1 MRSATTPPEPT
12 RSDRTAKPVF
22 SQHVS
27 SFSFWQKVARAT
39 WGMIW
44 LLLFRPSPR
53 ICFGWRRFLLR
64 CFRAQ
69 IAAGVRVYPSARIWA
84 PWNLE
89 MDERSNL
96 GPFVDCYCVDRIRIG
111 AYATVS
117 QYSYLCTA
125 SHDITDPKMK
135 LITAPIT
142 IGAGA
147 WVCADVFVSPG
158 IAVGEGA
165 VAGARAVVTKDV
177 EPWAVVAGNPAK
189 FVKKRQF
196 RDAAE

>member
-1 MRSATTPPEPT
+1 MSAVTGTVGVSQYVST
-12 RSDRTAKPVF
+12 F
-22 SQHVS
+22 SI
-27 SFSFWQKVARAT
+27 WQKLGRAT
-39 WGMIW
+39 WGVVW

-53 ICFGWRRFLLR
+53 ICFAWRRFLLR
-64 CFRAQ
+64 CFGARVAR
-69 IAAGVRVYPSARIWA
+69 GVRVYPSARIWA

-89 MDERSNL
+89 MQEYSNL
-96 GPFVDCYCVDRIRIG
+96 GPLVDCYSVDRIRIG

-158 IAVGEGA
+158 ITLGEGA

-189 FVKKRQF
+189 FVKKREL
-196 RDAAE
+196 RGS